1 MKKRAHERVE
11 DVRPKTVWTRWNYV
25 ADDANVDRAEEQRVR
40 EGGRE
45 GGTDVKREGEQ
56 VAATTL

>member
-25 ADDANVDRAEEQRVR
+25 ADDANVDRAEEDEEKRGVS

-45 GGTDVKREGEQ
+45 G
-56 VAATTL
+56 